1 MSILT
6 FLDQIRRMQDY
17 AKEPYFTASRK
28 GSQFLLQWFRTYEKK
43 KKKKKKEVKT
53 IKERTLNGP
62 RRTEVDRLDQMN
74 QSNGCF

>member
-28 GSQFLLQWFRTYEKK
+28 GSKFLLQWFRTYDK
-43 KKKKKKEVKT
+43 KKKKKKE
-53 IKERTLNGP
+53 E
-62 RRTEVDRLDQMN
+62 EEEE
-74 QSNGCF
+74 

>member
-1 MSILT
+1 
-6 FLDQIRRMQDY
+6 MQHY

-28 GSQFLLQWFRTYEKK
+28 GSKFLLQWFRTYDKK
-43 KKKKKKEVKT
+43 KKKKKKNKKNEVKT